1 MSNNGGSCF
10 KLDGKR
16 RPLVGANIKQSL
28 EVCGEADHEESDK
41 CVLSR
46 EAT

>member
-1 MSNNGGSCF
+1 MRSNGGSFF
-10 KLDGKR
+10 KRDGKG

-41 CVLSR
+41 CVLSS